1 MDEPAAPFSRGPGR
15 GRWIL
20 VAVLVL
26 LGVGLYFWFAPA
38 SQPAAPPAVELE
50 PE

>member
-1 MDEPAAPFSRGPGR
+1 MDEPAAPFSRGPDR
-15 GRWIL
+15 GRRIL

-26 LGVGLYFWFAPA
+26 LGVGLFFWFAPT
-38 SQPAAPPAVELE
+38 SRPAASPVVELE